1 MARIRPFSAFRYDL
15 GRVKADDVVT
25 QPYDKISPDM
35 RQRYLQRSPYNLVRI
50 ILGEKHDSDSETNNV
65 YTRAADYLKQW
76 ITDGILRRDPEPGIY
91 PYTQTFKIPG
101 TSQTATR
108 RGFIAIGGIEDY
120 ANKVVFRH
128 EQTLSGPKVD
138 RQNLLRATHTHF
150 GQIFMLYS
158 DPGQTVEKE
167 ILARAQNPIL
177 EATDEYGTVHR
188 LFRETDAGVIERLQQ
203 QMSERQLIIADG
215 HHRYET
221 ALAWRN
227 EQRARA
233 PHRADAPWDWVM
245 MTFVNLD
252 APGLVVLPTHRLVHS
267 LPGFDATVLLNRLS
281 TWFDKETLAIPQ
293 DQWQTKWETVR
304 KQLAD
309 SAAAGRMSIATALRG
324 QSGIT
329 LLHLKDS
336 VDLAKELPDVLPEQ
350 RKLDVL
356 ILHELILNRGLGITP
371 EAVREERNLRYVRLA
386 TEALQSVQV
395 EAAQAAFFLNPIAP
409 QQMRDVALA
418 GGVMPQKSTDFYPKL
433 LSGLTMYRVE

>member
-15 GRVKADDVVT
+15 GRVKANDVVT

-35 RQRYLQRSPYNLVRI
+35 RQRYLQNSPYNLVRV
-50 ILGEKHDSDSETNNV
+50 ILGEKHDGDSETNNV

-76 ITDGILRRDPEPGIY
+76 IADGILRSDPEPGIY
-91 PYTQTFKIPG
+91 PYTQTFTIPG
-101 TSQTATR
+101 TNQTATR
-108 RGFIAIGGIEDY
+108 RGFISIGGIEDY
-120 ANKVVFRH
+120 ANKVIFRH

-158 DPGQTVEKE
+158 DPTQSVEKE

-188 LFRETDAGVIERLQQ
+188 LYRETDAAVIERLQQ
-203 QMSERQLIIADG
+203 QMNAKQLIIADG

-267 LPGFDATVLLNRLS
+267 LSSFDATALLNRLS

-293 DQWQTKWETVR
+293 DQWQAKWESVR

-309 SAAAGRMSIATALRG
+309 NAAAGRMSIATALRG

-336 VDLAKELPDVLPEQ
+336 VDLAKELPEALPEQ

-356 ILHELILNRGLGITP
+356 ILHELILNKGLGITP

-386 TEALQSVQV
+386 AEALQSVQV

>member
-25 QPYDKISPDM
+25 QPYDKITPDM
-35 RQRYLQRSPYNLVRI
+35 RQRYLQHSPYNLVRV
-50 ILGEKHDSDSETNNV
+50 ILGEKHDGDSETNNV
-65 YTRAADYLKQW
+65 YTRASDYLKQW
-76 ITDGILRRDPEPGIY
+76 IADGTLRRDPEPGIY

-101 TSQTATR
+101 TNQTATR

-120 ANKVVFRH
+120 ANKVIFRH

-158 DPGQTVEKE
+158 DPAQTIEKE

-188 LFRETDAGVIERLQQ
+188 LFRETDPAVIERLQQ
-203 QMSERQLIIADG
+203 QMNSRQLIIADG

-267 LPGFDATVLLNRLS
+267 LPSFDATALLNRLA

-293 DQWQTKWETVR
+293 EQWQQKWEAVR

-309 SAAAGRMSIATALRG
+309 NAAAGRLSIATALRG
-324 QSGIT
+324 QAGIT
-329 LLHLKDS
+329 LLHLKNS
-336 VDLAKELPDVLPEQ
+336 VDLAKELPDALPEQ

-356 ILHELILNRGLGITP
+356 ILHELILHRGLGITA

-386 TEALQSVQV
+386 AEALQSVQV

>member
-15 GRVKADDVVT
+15 GRVKANDIVT

-35 RQRYLQRSPYNLVRI
+35 RQRYLKNSPYNLVRV
-50 ILGEKHDSDSETNNV
+50 ILGEKHDGDSETDNV
-65 YTRAADYLKQW
+65 YTRAAGYLKQW
-76 ITDGILRRDPEPGIY
+76 IGDEILRRDPEPGIY
-91 PYTQTFKIPG
+91 PYTQTFTIPG

-120 ANKVVFRH
+120 ANKVIFRH

-188 LFRETDAGVIERLQQ
+188 LFRETDPGVIERLQQ
-203 QMSERQLIIADG
+203 QMNSRQLIIADG

-227 EQRARA
+227 EQRTRA

-267 LPGFDATVLLNRLS
+267 LPSFDATALLNRLS
-281 TWFDKETLAIPQ
+281 TWFDREALAIPQ
-293 DQWQTKWETVR
+293 EQWQAKWETVR

-309 SAAAGRMSIATALRG
+309 HAAAGRMSIAAALRG

-336 VDLAKELPDVLPEQ
+336 IDLAIELPGALPEQ

-386 TEALQSVQV
+386 AEALQSVQV

>member
-15 GRVKADDVVT
+15 GRVKANDIVT

-35 RQRYLQRSPYNLVRI
+35 RQRYLKNSPYNLVRV
-50 ILGEKHDSDSETNNV
+50 ILGEKHDGDSETDNV
-65 YTRAADYLKQW
+65 YTRAAGYLKQW
-76 ITDGILRRDPEPGIY
+76 ISDEILRRDPEPGIY
-91 PYTQTFKIPG
+91 PYTQTFTIPG

-120 ANKVVFRH
+120 ANKVIFRH

-158 DPGQTVEKE
+158 DPGQRVEKE

-188 LFRETDAGVIERLQQ
+188 LFRETDPGVIERLQQ
-203 QMSERQLIIADG
+203 QMNARQLIIADG

-267 LPGFDATVLLNRLS
+267 LPSFDATALLNRLS
-281 TWFDKETLAIPQ
+281 TWFDREKLAIPQ
-293 DQWQTKWETVR
+293 DQWQARWETVR

-309 SAAAGRMSIATALRG
+309 QAAAGRMSIATALRG

-336 VDLAKELPDVLPEQ
+336 VDLATELPDALPEQ